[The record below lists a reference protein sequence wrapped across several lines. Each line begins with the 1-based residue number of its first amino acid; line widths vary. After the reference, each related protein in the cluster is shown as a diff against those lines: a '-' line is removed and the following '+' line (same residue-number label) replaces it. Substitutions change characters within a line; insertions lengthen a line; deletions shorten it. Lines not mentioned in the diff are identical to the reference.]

1 MDKKFNNY
9 TFYLDSDHT
18 IINFDSLDKVK
29 NHVSRLMGVSVNQ
42 VSIDNNVDVNG
53 HSNVSVKDKFGN
65 QMRVVGF
72 VYGKHLD

>member
-29 NHVSRLMGVSVNQ
+29 NHVSRLMSVSVKQ
-42 VSIDNNVDVNG
+42 VSIDNDVDANG

-72 VYGKHLD
+72 VYGKYLD